1 MEVKDLL
8 VEEIVSEIGILKG
21 MDIGTNEYKTAVD
34 GLTKLVDR
42 ANEME
47 KLDIEAKAQQTQLED
62 REFENDLKLRQMDE
76 ERKDRIVRNS
86 IAAAGVLIPAVLT
99 VWGTIVS
106 LNFEKEG
113 TVTTIVG
120 RGFIN
125 KIFSK
130 K

>member
-21 MDIGTNEYKTAVD
+21 MDIGTNEYKTVVD

-125 KIFSK
+125 KFLSK